1 MQMTYLILYLAD
13 VQVQAQ
19 EGVIHVVLECGI
31 LEDVS
36 REDGL
41 EISIESRCPEEISR
55 KKGKSHNCMI
65 RSIISGSLHH
75 MSHDIWIIIL
85 SILCWSRQR
94 LILQDNNS
102 PVFRWID
109 FSRRMRR
116 NCAYNFY
123 EIYNIFEFKN
133 EFLK

>member
-75 MSHDIWIIIL
+75 TSHDIWIIIL
-85 SILCWSRQR
+85 SILRWSRQR
-94 LILQDNNS
+94 LILQGNNS

-109 FSRRMRR
+109 FSRRMRC

>member
-1 MQMTYLILYLAD
+1 MTYLILYLAD

-55 KKGKSHNCMI
+55 KKA
-65 RSIISGSLHH
+65 RSIARES
-75 MSHDIWIIIL
+75 
-85 SILCWSRQR
+85 C
-94 LILQDNNS
+94 
-102 PVFRWID
+102 
-109 FSRRMRR
+109 
-116 NCAYNFY
+116 
-123 EIYNIFEFKN
+123 
-133 EFLK
+133 

>member
-36 REDGL
+36 REVGL

-75 MSHDIWIIIL
+75 TSHDIWIIIL